1 MKKELSPEEALFR
14 AAALCSTGER
24 CQHDISEKLAQW
36 GVAPAVAAKIVKH
49 LVEEGY
55 IDEARYCR
63 SFVNDKWR
71 FDRWGR
77 VKMRYALKQKGL
89 SDVSIQSALDTIDE
103 SEYRECLRELLDKK
117 RASLAGDEREIR
129 AKLLRFA
136 ASRGFEPAVVFAVI
150 GTETPEDLW

>member
-24 CQHDISEKLAQW
+24 CRHDISEKLTQW
-36 GVAPAVAAKIVKH
+36 GVASAAAAKIVKH

-77 VKMRYALKQKGL
+77 VKIRYALKQKDL
-89 SDVSIQSALDTIDE
+89 PELLIQSALDALDE
-103 SEYRECLRELLDKK
+103 SEYRDCLRELLDKK
-117 RASLAGDEREIR
+117 RASLTGGEREIR

-136 ASRGFEPAVVFAVI
+136 ASRGFEPAAVFAVM
-150 GTETPEDLW
+150 GAETTEDL

>member
-24 CQHDISEKLAQW
+24 CRHDISEKLTQW
-36 GVAPAVAAKIVKH
+36 GVAPAAAAKIVKH
-49 LVEEGY
+49 LVGEGY

-77 VKMRYALKQKGL
+77 VKIRYALKQKDL
-89 SDVSIQSALDTIDE
+89 PELLIQSALDALDE
-103 SEYRECLRELLDKK
+103 SEYRDCLRELLDKK
-117 RASLAGDEREIR
+117 RASLTGGEREIR

-136 ASRGFEPAVVFAVI
+136 ASRGFEPAAVFAVM
-150 GTETPEDLW
+150 GAETTEDLW

>member
-24 CQHDISEKLAQW
+24 CRHDISEKLAQW
-36 GVAPAVAAKIVKH
+36 GVAPAAAAKIVKH

-89 SDVSIQSALDTIDE
+89 PDVSIQSALDTIDE
-103 SEYRECLRELLDKK
+103 SEYRDCLRELLDKK

-136 ASRGFEPAVVFAVI
+136 ASRGFEPAVVFAVM